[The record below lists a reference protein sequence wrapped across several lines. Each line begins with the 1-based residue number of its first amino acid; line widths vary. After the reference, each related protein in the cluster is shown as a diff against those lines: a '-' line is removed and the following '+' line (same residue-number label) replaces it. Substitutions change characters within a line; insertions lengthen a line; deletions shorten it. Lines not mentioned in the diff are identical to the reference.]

1 MAERNWAGNYA
12 YRARAVRRPRSVDE
26 LQTLVATRERVRALG
41 TRHSFTDVA
50 DTDGIL
56 VSLEDIPD
64 ALRIDEARR
73 SASVTGGTSFH
84 GLNQRLDRQGWALA
98 TLASLPHISVAGA
111 IATGTHGSGTHVKS
125 LAGLVSALEIVQPDG
140 ELRVV
145 QRGDPDFE
153 GSVVNLGALGVVTRV
168 TLDVVPTFDMWQF
181 VWLDLP
187 WDIVTADF
195 DALMSSAYSVSLF
208 TDWTGTTVSQV
219 WLKGLAEAPPP
230 ELHPA
235 RRAGSA
241 VHMIPGMSSRAV
253 TGALGVLGPWHE
265 RLPHFRPSFTP
276 SSGTEL
282 QSEYLVPIAH
292 AGEAISRLRTRA
304 ELFTAVLQVS
314 EIRTV
319 AADDLWL
326 SAAYGADVV
335 ALHFTW
341 QPDSEAVYAV
351 LPELERMLL
360 PLGAR
365 PHWGK
370 CFTASRSELAAAY
383 PMIDRFKQL
392 RDRSDP
398 TRKFD
403 NAFLHRVL

>member
-1 MAERNWAGNYA
+1 
-12 YRARAVRRPRSVDE
+12 
-26 LQTLVATRERVRALG
+26 
-41 TRHSFTDVA
+41 
-50 DTDGIL
+50 
-56 VSLEDIPD
+56 
-64 ALRIDEARR
+64 
-73 SASVTGGTSFH
+73 
-84 GLNQRLDRQGWALA
+84 
-98 TLASLPHISVAGA
+98 
-111 IATGTHGSGTHVKS
+111 
-125 LAGLVSALEIVQPDG
+125 
-140 ELRVV
+140 
-145 QRGDPDFE
+145 
-153 GSVVNLGALGVVTRV
+153 
-168 TLDVVPTFDMWQF
+168 
-181 VWLDLP
+181 
-187 WDIVTADF
+187 
-195 DALMSSAYSVSLF
+195 
-208 TDWTGTTVSQV
+208 
-219 WLKGLAEAPPP
+219 
-230 ELHPA
+230 
-235 RRAGSA
+235 
-241 VHMIPGMSSRAV
+241 MIPGMSSRAV

-282 QSEYLVPIAH
+282 QSEYLVPVAH

-304 ELFTAVLQVS
+304 ELFAAVLQVS

>member
-1 MAERNWAGNYA
+1 MAERNWAGNHT

-26 LQTLVATRERVRALG
+26 LQALVAAQDRIRALG

-50 DTDGIL
+50 DTDGTL
-56 VSLEDIPD
+56 VSLEDLPP
-64 ALRIDEARR
+64 AVRIDELRR
-73 SASVTGGTSFH
+73 SVSVSGGTGFH
-84 GLNQRLDRQGWALA
+84 ALNQHLDRHGWALT

-111 IATGTHGSGTHVKS
+111 IATGTHGSGSHLQS
-125 LAGLVSALEIVQPDG
+125 LAGMVSALELVQPDG
-140 ELRVV
+140 EMRRV
-145 QRGDPDFE
+145 QRGEPDFE

-168 TLDVVPTFDMWQF
+168 SLDIVPTFDMWQV

-187 WDIVTADF
+187 WDTVSTDF
-195 DALMSSAYSVSLF
+195 DALMSSGYSVSLF

-219 WLKGLAEAPPP
+219 WVKGLADLPHP

-235 RRAGSA
+235 RRARSA

-253 TGALGVLGPWHE
+253 TGQLGVLGPWYE

-276 SSGTEL
+276 SSGAEL
-282 QSEYLVPIAH
+282 QSEYLVPVAR
-292 AGEAISRLRTRA
+292 AGEAISGLRARA
-304 ELFTAVLQVS
+304 ERFTGLLQVS

-326 SAAYGADVV
+326 SGAYATDVV

-341 QPDSEAVYAV
+341 HRDSDAVQAV
-351 LPELERMLL
+351 LPELERTLL

-383 PMIDRFKQL
+383 PAIGHFRQL

-398 TRKFD
+398 ERKFD
-403 NAFLHRVL
+403 NAFLRRVL

>member
-1 MAERNWAGNYA
+1 
-12 YRARAVRRPRSVDE
+12 
-26 LQTLVATRERVRALG
+26 
-41 TRHSFTDVA
+41 
-50 DTDGIL
+50 
-56 VSLEDIPD
+56 
-64 ALRIDEARR
+64 
-73 SASVTGGTSFH
+73 
-84 GLNQRLDRQGWALA
+84 LNQGLDRHGWALA

-111 IATGTHGSGTHVKS
+111 IATGTHGSGQHVPS
-125 LAGLVSALEIVQPDG
+125 LAGMVSALEMVQPDG
-140 ELRVV
+140 ELRRI
-145 QRGDPDFE
+145 QRGEPDFE

-168 TLDVVPTFDMWQF
+168 TLDIVPAFDMWQV

-187 WDIVTADF
+187 WDTVSTDF
-195 DALMSSAYSVSLF
+195 DALMSCGYSVSLF

-219 WLKGLAEAPPP
+219 WVKGLADLPPP

-235 RRAGSA
+235 RRADA
-241 VHMIPGMSSRAV
+241 TVHMIPGMSSRAV
-253 TGALGVLGPWHE
+253 TGQLGVLGPWYE

-276 SSGTEL
+276 SSGAEL
-282 QSEYLVPIAH
+282 QSEYLVPVAQ
-292 AGEAISRLRTRA
+292 ASDAISGLRAQA
-304 ELFTAVLQVS
+304 ERFTALLQVS

-326 SAAYGADVV
+326 SGAHATDVV

-341 QPDSEAVYAV
+341 HRDSDAVHAV
-351 LPELERMLL
+351 LPELERILL

-383 PMIDRFKQL
+383 PAVDRFRQL
-392 RDRSDP
+392 RNRSDP
-398 TRKFD
+398 TGKFD